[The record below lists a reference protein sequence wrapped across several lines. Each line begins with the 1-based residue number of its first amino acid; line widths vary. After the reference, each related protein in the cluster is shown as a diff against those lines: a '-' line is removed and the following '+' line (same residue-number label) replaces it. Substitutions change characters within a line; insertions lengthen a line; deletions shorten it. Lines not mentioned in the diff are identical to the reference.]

1 MADALGAKRTLY
13 RWLPVLAVAIWWAIR
28 LGTTGLVPFETGI
41 SVGVFTHF
49 GLTLVVALIAAFQVV
64 GEPSFIS
71 RFKASLKPAVLYALL
86 AAASTVCYHHVVCA
100 ENTAL
105 RMLERETFIDR
116 SLADET
122 AFAALQADDPQL
134 AMMDIETARERAK
147 ASLRFQFDPL
157 WHFTAS
163 LLMWIAAAMST
174 VVFTSFLGQWFK
186 S

>member
-1 MADALGAKRTLY
+1 M
-13 RWLPVLAVAIWWAIR
+13 
-28 LGTTGLVPFETGI
+28 
-41 SVGVFTHF
+41 FTHF
-49 GLTLVVALIAAFQVV
+49 GLTLVVALIAAFQAV

-134 AMMDIETARERAK
+134 AMMDIETARENGRKPAC
-147 ASLRFQFDPL
+147 ASSSIPFGILQPACSCGL
-157 WHFTAS
+157 LQPCQLSYLPHFWGNGSSHDHFGA
-163 LLMWIAAAMST
+163 IH
-174 VVFTSFLGQWFK
+174 
-186 S
+186 